1 MKKSLLIALL
11 AVLPLSAPLARADTA
26 HHADKDTKS
35 AMTMTD
41 KDKQMQMSKMQ
52 ENMLKMHAQMHKI
65 MDTKDTKER
74 ERLMQEN
81 MQTMQDNMQMMQMM
95 HSKMG
100 QGKMG
105 SDAKGGKM
113 EGMKGM

>member
-1 MKKSLLIALL
+1 MKKTLLIALL
-11 AVLPLSAPLARADTA
+11 AALPLSTSLARADTA

-41 KDKQMQMSKMQ
+41 KDKQMEMDKMQ

-65 MDTKDTKER
+65 MEAKDPQER

-81 MQTMQDNMQMMQMM
+81 MKTMKDNMQMMQMM

-105 SDAKGGKM
+105 GDAKGGKM